1 MKILN
6 YVSLKLIMIAIACS
20 FAASTPLQAGQAR
33 SNSASARSEDDARL
47 IVARVANFGTFNFLN
62 LFVDGV
68 YVANLGYLRSYE
80 AVLPPGRHVLSV
92 TPSLEDCTH
101 TIVNAEPGRTYAF
114 TANWINDYEVRLE
127 EGNGASKQIVAAG
140 MRPAPI
146 SCGPGH

>member
-1 MKILN
+1 
-6 YVSLKLIMIAIACS
+6 MIAIACS
-20 FAASTPLQAGQAR
+20 FAASTPLQAGEAR

-47 IVARVANFGTFNFLN
+47 IVARVANFGTFNYLN

-92 TPSLEDCTH
+92 TPELEYCTH

-114 TANWINDYEVRLE
+114 TARWVNNDEVRLE
-127 EGNGASKQIVAAG
+127 RSNGASKQIVAEG
-140 MRPAPI
+140 MPPATTA
-146 SCGPGH
+146 SCGHGL

>member
-1 MKILN
+1 MLN

-20 FAASTPLQAGQAR
+20 FAASPLLQAGEAR
-33 SNSASARSEDDARL
+33 SNSASARSEDNARL

-92 TPSLEDCTH
+92 TPELEYCTH
-101 TIVNAEPGRTYAF
+101 TIVNVEPGRTYAF
-114 TANWINDYEVRLE
+114 TARWINNHEVRLE
-127 EGNGASKQIVAAG
+127 MGDGASKQIVAEG
-140 MRPAPI
+140 MPPATSG
-146 SCGPGH
+146 SCGRGL

>member
-1 MKILN
+1 MKILT

-20 FAASTPLQAGQAR
+20 FAASTPLQAGEAR
-33 SNSASARSEDDARL
+33 LNSASARSEGDARL

-92 TPSLEDCTH
+92 TPEQEYCTH
-101 TIVNAEPGRTYAF
+101 TIINAEPGRTYAF
-114 TANWINDYEVRLE
+114 TAQWKNNHEVYLE
-127 EGNGASKQIVAAG
+127 RGNGASKQIVAEG
-140 MRPAPI
+140 MPPAAT
-146 SCGPGH
+146 SCGPGR

>member
-20 FAASTPLQAGQAR
+20 FAASTPLQAR
-33 SNSASARSEDDARL
+33 EDDARL
-47 IVARVANFGTFNFLN
+47 IVTRVANFGTFNYLN

-92 TPSLEDCTH
+92 TPELEYCTH

-114 TANWINDYEVRLE
+114 TAQWKNDEEVYLE
-127 EGNGASKQIVAAG
+127 RGDGASKQIVAKG
-140 MRPAPI
+140 MPRGTTG
-146 SCGPGH
+146 SCGRGR

>member
-20 FAASTPLQAGQAR
+20 FAASTPLQAGEATLNTV
-33 SNSASARSEDDARL
+33 SVPSPARL
-47 IVARVANFGTFNFLN
+47 IVARVASFGTFNFLN

-80 AVLPPGRHVLSV
+80 ALLPPGRHVLSV
-92 TPSLEDCTH
+92 SPELEYCTH

-114 TANWINDYEVRLE
+114 TARWQNNHEVYLVR
-127 EGNGASKQIVAAG
+127 GDGASKQIVAEG
-140 MRPAPI
+140 MPPAPT
-146 SCGPGH
+146 SCWAGR

>member
-20 FAASTPLQAGQAR
+20 FAASTPLQAGEATLNTV
-33 SNSASARSEDDARL
+33 SVPSPARL
-47 IVARVANFGTFNFLN
+47 IVARVASFGTFNFLN

-92 TPSLEDCTH
+92 TPEQEYCTH

-114 TANWINDYEVRLE
+114 TAQWKNNHEVYLVR
-127 EGNGASKQIVAAG
+127 GDGASKQIVAEGMPPAATSCWAG
-140 MRPAPI
+140 R
-146 SCGPGH
+146 

>member
-20 FAASTPLQAGQAR
+20 FAASTPLQAGEATLNTV
-33 SNSASARSEDDARL
+33 SVPSPARL
-47 IVARVANFGTFNFLN
+47 IVARVASFGTFNFLN

-80 AVLPPGRHVLSV
+80 ALLPPGRHVLSV
-92 TPSLEDCTH
+92 SPELEYCTH

-114 TANWINDYEVRLE
+114 TARWQNNHEVYLVR
-127 EGNGASKQIVAAG
+127 GDGASKQIVAEGMPPAATSCWAG
-140 MRPAPI
+140 R
-146 SCGPGH
+146 

>member
-20 FAASTPLQAGQAR
+20 FAASPPLQAREAR
-33 SNSASARSEDDARL
+33 SNSASARSEDGARL
-47 IVARVANFGTFNFLN
+47 IVARVAGFGTTNYLN

-92 TPSLEDCTH
+92 TPELIYCTH
-101 TIVNAEPGRTYAF
+101 TIVNAEPGGTYAF
-114 TANWINDYEVRLE
+114 TARWINDHEVRLQS
-127 EGNGASKQIVAAG
+127 GDGASKQIVAAG
-140 MRPAPI
+140 MPPAPT
-146 SCGPGH
+146 SCGLGR

>member
-6 YVSLKLIMIAIACS
+6 YASLKLIMIAIACS
-20 FAASTPLQAGQAR
+20 FAASTPLQAR
-33 SNSASARSEDDARL
+33 EDDARL
-47 IVARVANFGTFNFLN
+47 IVTRVANFGTFNYLN

-92 TPSLEDCTH
+92 TPELEYCTH

-114 TANWINDYEVRLE
+114 TAQWKNDEEVYLE
-127 EGNGASKQIVAAG
+127 RGDGASKQIVAKG
-140 MRPAPI
+140 MPRGTTG
-146 SCGPGH
+146 SCGRGR

>member
-20 FAASTPLQAGQAR
+20 FAASTPLQAEEATL
-33 SNSASARSEDDARL
+33 NTVSARFEGDARL

-92 TPSLEDCTH
+92 SPELEYCTH
-101 TIVNAEPGRTYAF
+101 IIVHAEPGRTYAF
-114 TANWINDYEVRLE
+114 TARWKNNHEVYLE
-127 EGNGASKQIVAAG
+127 RGDGASKQIVAAG
-140 MRPAPI
+140 MPPAPT
-146 SCGPGH
+146 SCWPGH